1 MSISPEMREKV
12 RVRYNYCCAYCS
24 VSEIDIGGLLEIEH
38 FRPVSKGGTDSLDNL
53 VYACTICNRHKASYW
68 PEETVSD
75 NLRLLHPGIDRIE
88 EHTAELTNGTLI
100 GLTERGWFHINWL
113 HLNRPQLIG
122 FRQLR
127 LQRQNRDTPL
137 QSLEA
142 AYQRLYQRNAELE
155 EEITWLQSVIR
166 QLLSRT

>member
-24 VSEIDIGGLLEIEH
+24 VSEIDVGGLLEIEH

-68 PEETVSD
+68 PEEPVSD
-75 NLRLLHPGIDRIE
+75 NLRLLHPGNNRIE
-88 EHTAELTNGTLI
+88 EHIAELTNGTLI

-127 LQRQNRDTPL
+127 LQRQNRDNPL

-155 EEITWLQSVIR
+155 EEITWLQSIIR
-166 QLLSRT
+166 QLLS

>member
-1 MSISPEMREKV
+1 MKWTEEVATRF
-12 RVRYNYCCAYCS
+12 
-24 VSEIDIGGLLEIEH
+24 SELRQKELA
-38 FRPVSKGGTDSLDNL
+38 GTLS
-53 VYACTICNRHKASYW
+53 
-68 PEETVSD
+68 
-75 NLRLLHPGIDRIE
+75 IE
-88 EHTAELTNGTLI
+88 EKGELATLFAVLEADEKQYLAGAMTRLREEDTLVQTQIELTNGTLI

-155 EEITWLQSVIR
+155 EEITWLQSMIR
-166 QLLSRT
+166 QLLSRP

>member
-1 MSISPEMREKV
+1 M
-12 RVRYNYCCAYCS
+12 
-24 VSEIDIGGLLEIEH
+24 
-38 FRPVSKGGTDSLDNL
+38 
-53 VYACTICNRHKASYW
+53 
-68 PEETVSD
+68 
-75 NLRLLHPGIDRIE
+75 HPGIDRIE
-88 EHTAELTNGTLI
+88 EHIAELTNGTLI

-155 EEITWLQSVIR
+155 EEITWLQSMIR
-166 QLLSRT
+166 QLLSRP

>member
-1 MSISPEMREKV
+1 MKWTEEVATRFGELRQKELAGTLSAEEKGELATLFAVLEADEKQYLAGAMTRLRE
-12 RVRYNYCCAYCS
+12 
-24 VSEIDIGGLLEIEH
+24 ED
-38 FRPVSKGGTDSLDNL
+38 TL
-53 VYACTICNRHKASYW
+53 VQTQI
-68 PEETVSD
+68 
-75 NLRLLHPGIDRIE
+75 
-88 EHTAELTNGTLI
+88 ELTNGTLI

-155 EEITWLQSVIR
+155 EEITWLQSMIR